1 MLYFL
6 KTNIN
11 INKIQ
16 KYSFINRFILIGILI
31 ILLIIFH
38 FPRHITNDQLKEN
51 IYEPFIPGNDEKYQ
65 SKYYN
70 KSKYKLK
77 HPRYNFQEKYNNRKL
92 FKINY
97 SFLPYLQIKTNL
109 SYEQNAI
116 YIFNSTGMLNITKL
130 DFYYFRKTDEIDN
143 KMLNHIHISM
153 SLDKNY
159 SDLSLISIAS
169 VLNTS
174 SLNTY
179 IHFHILG
186 LNFGLDEIK
195 NIINLKKINN
205 KVDFL
210 FYNAKQVEYDFERG
224 KGEYR
229 GFGVYGKI
237 LSPQIVNNTNKILI
251 LDSGDILCQKDLS
264 EIYFYDIKNNYFG
277 WILENC
283 AGNYLK
289 YSFDKFMTNNF
300 HPNAGV
306 FLVNIRLFRKD
317 ELYKK
322 AVFLGKSY
330 YRLICPIQDILIT
343 IANYRFQFFPLN
355 FNIYLYDKNKKS
367 KIEKKKKTSI
377 DIWLEDQKYSPYK
390 YTKEEIYD
398 AISDPVILHFYK
410 GKLQEKREC
419 NKYVLQWLEYA
430 KISGKYEDLKL
441 KYPNPFNCLKY
452 LN

>member
-1 MLYFL
+1 MF
-6 KTNIN
+6 
-11 INKIQ
+11 
-16 KYSFINRFILIGILI
+16 
-31 ILLIIFH
+31 
-38 FPRHITNDQLKEN
+38 
-51 IYEPFIPGNDEKYQ
+51 
-65 SKYYN
+65 
-70 KSKYKLK
+70 
-77 HPRYNFQEKYNNRKL
+77 
-92 FKINY
+92 
-97 SFLPYLQIKTNL
+97 
-109 SYEQNAI
+109 
-116 YIFNSTGMLNITKL
+116 
-130 DFYYFRKTDEIDN
+130 
-143 KMLNHIHISM
+143 
-153 SLDKNY
+153 
-159 SDLSLISIAS
+159 
-169 VLNTS
+169 
-174 SLNTY
+174 
-179 IHFHILG
+179 
-186 LNFGLDEIK
+186 
-195 NIINLKKINN
+195 
-205 KVDFL
+205 
-210 FYNAKQVEYDFERG
+210 
-224 KGEYR
+224 
-229 GFGVYGKI
+229 
-237 LSPQIVNNTNKILI
+237 
-251 LDSGDILCQKDLS
+251 LDSGDIIVQKDLS
-264 EIYFYDIKNNYFG
+264 VIYFYDIKNNYFG

-355 FNIYLYDKNKKS
+355 FNIYLYDKNEKS
-367 KIEKKKKTSI
+367 KIETKKKTSI